1 MSVFGKEWR
10 FMASEPVAVGGLSSQ
25 LVPPRSGASKEPAVA
40 VSFALTSQ
48 MGSFSDVVGFGN

>member
-1 MSVFGKEWR
+1 
-10 FMASEPVAVGGLSSQ
+10 MASEPVAVGGLSSQ

-48 MGSFSDVVGFGN
+48 IGIFLGVVGIAD